1 MEKMILL
8 SILVTLCLG
17 FICIRKYT
25 AKSSSL
31 KYKRV
36 ISLLAVFVIVFSTL
50 GQTFNTH
57 QAHAANG
64 LHKEKATLVKVI
76 DGDTVKL
83 NYKGKVATFRLLLI
97 DTPETK
103 DPRKPVQKYGPEAS
117 AFTTNMM
124 TKAKKI
130 EVEFDKGK
138 RTDKYGRLLAYVY
151 ADGKMVNNAV
161 VRQGLARV
169 KYVYP
174 PNNTYEQLI
183 RTSEAQ
189 AKAEKLNI
197 WSVSNTVKTSLTS
210 TKKKHTAVKPTS
222 TKPATIHHYSKKSKT
237 PSKAKS
243 TSKKEYFKNCTALR
257 KKYPHGVKKG
267 HPAYRAKL
275 DRDKDN
281 YACEVR

>member
-1 MEKMILL
+1 M
-8 SILVTLCLG
+8 
-17 FICIRKYT
+17 
-25 AKSSSL
+25 
-31 KYKRV
+31 
-36 ISLLAVFVIVFSTL
+36 
-50 GQTFNTH
+50 
-57 QAHAANG
+57 
-64 LHKEKATLVKVI
+64 
-76 DGDTVKL
+76 
-83 NYKGKVATFRLLLI
+83 
-97 DTPETK
+97 
-103 DPRKPVQKYGPEAS
+103 
-117 AFTTNMM
+117 
-124 TKAKKI
+124 
-130 EVEFDKGK
+130 
-138 RTDKYGRLLAYVY
+138 Y

>member
-1 MEKMILL
+1 MEPMILL
-8 SILVTLCLG
+8 SILVTFCLS
-17 FICIRKYT
+17 FIFVRKYMSQT
-25 AKSSSL
+25 SSL
-31 KYKRV
+31 KFKRV
-36 ISLLAVFVIVFSTL
+36 FSLIAILAIVFSTL
-50 GQTFNTH
+50 GQTLNAQ

-64 LHKEKATLVKVI
+64 LHIEKATLVKVI

-83 NYKGKVATFRLLLI
+83 NYKGKVSTFRLLLI

-130 EVEFDKGK
+130 EVAFDKGQ

-151 ADGKMVNNAV
+151 ADGRMVNNAV

-183 RTSEAQ
+183 RASEAR

-197 WSVSNTVKTSLTS
+197 WSESNSVKTSLTS
-210 TKKKHTAVKPTS
+210 TKKTHKVVKPTS
-222 TKPATIHHYSKKSKT
+222 AKTTSIHHYSKKSKT

-243 TSKKEYFKNCTALR
+243 TTKKEYFKNCTALR